1 MARNHRLARGA
12 AIAASLILA
21 GCGAAQSSPQSTTS
35 GDPSGASPSAV
46 SPSGAS
52 PSSAPAAS
60 APTTGID
67 CGGVTGGKLV
77 IQSVGSLIGQA
88 EQVAY
93 KNPFAAACGV
103 EIETVVVGADLGAQL
118 EAQNAAN
125 NIVWD
130 VVIMSQGN
138 LVDLAN
144 KGFLA
149 EIDRSLITVPDS
161 DLVPDAIVDYGVM
174 GEIDTFVIG
183 FKNEAF
189 ADAKPASWAD
199 FFDPEKYPGPRLM
212 NDWGAPQANIV
223 AAELA
228 AGIAPADLTPF
239 DYDTAFAQLDK
250 IKAELITYPSG
261 AVMVQTMLNGQAS
274 VCMCTDGRIF
284 QMNNAGGGMGF
295 GWDGALM
302 SPNYWAVVNGG
313 PNTELAQRFVA
324 STLDPARSATFTS
337 VTGYATSNKNAVDFL
352 PEDRAASLS
361 THPDNV
367 DGLVAHTQEQI
378 EWIGANKQEIVDR
391 WNAWLQGS

>member
-1 MARNHRLARGA
+1 MVRHHRLGRGA

-21 GCGAAQSSPQSTTS
+21 GCGAAQSSPLAS
-35 GDPSGASPSAV
+35 PSDGAPGASPSAAT
-46 SPSGAS
+46 PGAS
-52 PSSAPAAS
+52 QPSTPVAS
-60 APTTGID
+60 APTSGID

-93 KNPFAAACGV
+93 KNPFAAACGI

-125 NIVWD
+125 NIIWD

-144 KGFLA
+144 KGYL
-149 EIDRSLITVPDS
+149 ETIDRSLITVPDS
-161 DLVPDAIVDYGVM
+161 DLVPNAIVDYGVM

-183 FKNEAF
+183 FKNDTF
-189 ADAKPASWAD
+189 PDAKPASWAD
-199 FFDPEKYPGPRLM
+199 FFDPEKFPGPRLM

-228 AGIAPADLTPF
+228 AGIAPADLTPL
-239 DYDTAFAQLDK
+239 DYDVAFAQLDK
-250 IKAELITYPSG
+250 IKADLITYPSG
-261 AVMVQTMLNGQAS
+261 AGMVQTMLNGQAAI
-274 VCMCTDGRIF
+274 CMCTDGRIF

-302 SPNYWAVVNGG
+302 SPNYWAVVKGG

-337 VTGYATSNKNAVDFL
+337 VTGYATSSKKAVEFL